1 MNAVRHISLTDS
13 MPNMEKIP
21 PYCTQVADAATTS
34 DETDTHKRGIELSE
48 QFLFYFTLLC
58 VRKKKKKEVIF
69 YNY

>member
-1 MNAVRHISLTDS
+1 

-48 QFLFYFTLLC
+48 Q
-58 VRKKKKKEVIF
+58 E
-69 YNY
+69 